1 MQFNDVTV
9 RALDQ
14 PLVSADVLAELPPM
28 VECRVSFARPRVADV
43 AETVRQSLAQLPALT
58 EMQPGQTVA
67 ITAGSRGINNIVS
80 ILRSACAGLRE
91 MGLRPVVVSAMGSHG
106 GDTCEGQRQLLA
118 SLGIDSVA
126 LGDVPIL
133 CSTDT
138 VEVGRTADGRPV
150 KIDAFC
156 AREAHGVLVINR
168 IKPHTAFRSSTESG
182 LLKMIAVGLGHQSGA
197 ASVHAEGAAKM
208 GATVREM
215 AAVAMR
221 ALPVVGGLAIV
232 ENGYEETAEIVPLV
246 PAEFVPGEE
255 RLLAKARALMPQLP
269 LRTADLLIIE
279 QIGKEISGTG
289 MDTNVHGRWGSS
301 DPGPDAGPSPSYARL
316 VVLDLTAASHGNATG
331 VGLADF
337 TTERVVRAFD
347 RKSTY
352 TNCLTSTYVD
362 RARLPLFLP
371 DDRQAIAAA
380 VISLGAARDRSR
392 LRVVQIKDTL
402 HLETFRI
409 STPLLAEINQS
420 SATAGGPPAELA
432 VRLAGAPVPMQFDEA
447 GNLARLA

>member
-1 MQFNDVTV
+1 MQFDDVTV
-9 RALDQ
+9 GALDQ
-14 PLVSADVLAELPPM
+14 PLVSAEVIAELPPM
-28 VECRVSFARPRVADV
+28 VECRISFERPRVADV
-43 AETVRQSLAQLPALT
+43 VEAVRQSLAQLPALA
-58 EMQPGQTVA
+58 EMKPGQTVA

-91 MGLRPVVVSAMGSHG
+91 RGLRPVVVSAMGSHG
-106 GDTCEGQRQLLA
+106 GDTSHGQRQLLA
-118 SLGIDSVA
+118 SLGIDGLA
-126 LGDVPIL
+126 LGDVPLL

-138 VEVGRTADGRPV
+138 VEVGRTQDGRPV

-156 AREAHGVLVINR
+156 AREADGVLVINR

-215 AAVAMR
+215 AAVAMG
-221 ALPVVGGLAIV
+221 ALPIVGGLAIV
-232 ENGYEETAEIVPLV
+232 ENGYEETAEIVPLT

-255 RLLAKARALMPQLP
+255 RLLAWARALMPRLP
-269 LRTADLLIIE
+269 VREADLLVIE

-289 MDTNVHGRWGSS
+289 MDTNVHGRWGAS
-301 DPGPDAGPSPSYARL
+301 DPGPAAGSSPSYARL
-316 VVLDLTAASHGNATG
+316 VVLDLTEASHGNATG
-331 VGLADF
+331 IGLADF

-380 VISLGAARDRSR
+380 VVSLGAARDRSR

-409 STPLLAEINQS
+409 STPLLTELGL
-420 SATAGGPPAELA
+420 SAATGGACVAGSA
-432 VRLAGAPVPMQFDEA
+432 VRVVGEPVPMQFDEA